1 MSDRHETRGPG
12 GQRVSPQPK
21 PPADSG
27 DLAAGAASRPDSAV
41 TLNPVAGTSVSG
53 EESATI
59 SPRRLIWIRFRRHR
73 LAYASG
79 VFLVL
84 MYIATGFCEFVSPY
98 GTTTR
103 NDDAINAPP
112 MRVHFFDAEGNF
124 HLRPFVYAYDMEVN
138 EDTWMREYSE
148 DTSRMFPIRFFA
160 PGEAY
165 EMWNLFDMDR
175 HLFTTDE
182 GGYIHLFGTDQ
193 LGRDMFSRVFYGG
206 RISMSIGL
214 VGVVL
219 TLVLGILLGGIAGY
233 LGGIADRA
241 VNKSIEVLTSLP
253 GLPLW
258 MALSAALPAHWSPIL
273 VYFGISIIL
282 SLFGWTGLARQVR
295 GRFLSLREEEFVMAA
310 RLIGADT
317 PRVITKHML
326 PSFSSHIIATAT
338 LAVPGMILGETALSF
353 LGIGLRPPVVSWGVL
368 LFQAQNPLV
377 IEMTPWQMLPGLFVV
392 LVVMAFNLFGDGLRD
407 AADPYSTAAVK

>member
-1 MSDRHETRGPG
+1 MSE
-12 GQRVSPQPK
+12 
-21 PPADSG
+21 
-27 DLAAGAASRPDSAV
+27 AV
-41 TLNPVAGTSVSG
+41 LRPVAQASPSS
-53 EESATI
+53 ELSAAI
-59 SPRRLIWIRFRRHR
+59 SPRRLIWLRFRRHR

-79 VFLVL
+79 IFLLVL
-84 MYIATGFCEFVSPY
+84 YVLSGFCEFVSPY

-103 NDDAINAPP
+103 NDAAINAPP
-112 MRVHFFDAEGNF
+112 MSVHFFDADGNF
-124 HLRPFVYAYDMEVN
+124 HLRPFVYAYSMEVN

-148 DTSRMFPIRFFA
+148 DTTRMFPIRFFA
-160 PGEAY
+160 RGESY
-165 EMWNLFDMDR
+165 EMWNLFDLNV
-175 HLFTTDE
+175 HLFTTDA

-206 RISMSIGL
+206 RISLSIGL

-219 TLVLGILLGGIAGY
+219 TIVLGILLGGVAGY
-233 LGGIADRA
+233 LGGIADRV
-241 VNKSIEVLTSLP
+241 VNKAIEVLTCLP
-253 GLPLW
+253 ALPLW
-258 MALSAALPAHWSPIL
+258 MALSAALPVHWSPLL

-310 RLIGADT
+310 RLMGADT
-317 PRVITKHML
+317 PRVIRKHML

-368 LFQAQNPLV
+368 MFQAQNPLV

-392 LVVMAFNLFGDGLRD
+392 LAVMAFNLLGDGLRD

>member
-1 MSDRHETRGPG
+1 MSE
-12 GQRVSPQPK
+12 
-21 PPADSG
+21 
-27 DLAAGAASRPDSAV
+27 AV
-41 TLNPVAGTSVSG
+41 LIPVADAPVGRD
-53 EESATI
+53 ESAAI
-59 SPRRLIWIRFRRHR
+59 SPRRLIWLRFRRHR

-79 VFLVL
+79 VFLL
-84 MYIATGFCEFVSPY
+84 LLYIVSGFCEFVSPY

-112 MRVHFFDAEGNF
+112 MGVHFFDAEGDF
-124 HLRPFVYAYDMEVN
+124 HLRPFVYAYRMEVN
-138 EDTWMREYSE
+138 EDTWMREYWE
-148 DTSRMFPIRFFA
+148 DTTRLFPIRFFA
-160 PGEAY
+160 RGEPY
-165 EMWNLFDMDR
+165 EMWNLFKADR

-206 RISMSIGL
+206 RVSLSIGL
-214 VGVVL
+214 IGVVL
-219 TLVLGILLGGIAGY
+219 TIVLGILLGGIAGY
-233 LGGIADRA
+233 LGGIADRV
-241 VNKSIEVLTSLP
+241 VNKAIEVLTCLP
-253 GLPLW
+253 ALPLW
-258 MALSAALPAHWSPIL
+258 MALSAALPVHWSPLL

-310 RLIGADT
+310 RLLGADT
-317 PRVITKHML
+317 PRVIGKHML

-368 LFQAQNPLV
+368 MFQAQNPLV

-392 LVVMAFNLFGDGLRD
+392 LAVMAFNLLGDGLRD
-407 AADPYSTAAVK
+407 AADPYSTAGAK